1 MSEEYS
7 NYMAY
12 GLRIASE
19 LDCPELTPD
28 VSETPDVVIRYGAVP
43 ENLPDATAKGVRYQV
58 SPDQF
63 LLKVD
68 HVANYLVSGGREI
81 SIERAPESDDDSI
94 RLFLLGSALG
104 ALLHQRE
111 LLPLHGSA
119 IKVNDGVCVFV
130 GLSGNGKSTVAAAF
144 RQRGYQVLADDVCVV
159 SIREDGLPLVIPG
172 YPQLKLWA
180 DTLKK
185 LEQSTKE
192 LRQVRPLRL
201 SYKKI
206 ERG

>member
-19 LDCPELTPD
+19 
-28 VSETPDVVIRYGAVP
+28 
-43 ENLPDATAKGVRYQV
+43 
-58 SPDQF
+58 
-63 LLKVD
+63 
-68 HVANYLVSGGREI
+68 
-81 SIERAPESDDDSI
+81 
-94 RLFLLGSALG
+94 LG

-159 SIREDGLPLVIPG
+159 SIREDGLPPG
-172 YPQLKLWA
+172 DPRVSAVEAL
-180 DTLKK
+180 
-185 LEQSTKE
+185 
-192 LRQVRPLRL
+192 
-201 SYKKI
+201 
-206 ERG
+206 G